1 VSVQAAAGRRDLLA
15 LVADYVA
22 LTKPRIVSLLL
33 FTGACGFLAGD
44 RGRLSL
50 GPLIAVVGGGALA
63 AGGANAINCA
73 IDRNLD
79 AVMVRTRDR
88 PVAAG
93 RLAASQAVGF
103 GLLLNVLAGTWLM
116 VATNPLAAG
125 LALAGSAW
133 YVLVYTWWLKPRS
146 PQNIVIGGAA
156 GCFPPLVGW
165 AAATGGLDGTA
176 LALAAVIFLWTP
188 PHFWSLATLLRRD
201 YRRAGVPMLPAVA
214 PPAEA
219 ARRMLR
225 YAAAAVAVSLAP
237 LAWGGLGVIFG
248 AVAALLG
255 AELLRRTGSFR
266 RDATSHAAA
275 SLFRYSLVYLP
286 VVFLA
291 AVLDRA
297 LL

>member
-1 VSVQAAAGRRDLLA
+1 MRVQAAASRRDLLA

-33 FTGACGFLAGD
+33 FTGICGFLAGG
-44 RGRLSL
+44 RGRLSP
-50 GPLIAVVGGGALA
+50 GPLIAVLGGGALA

-79 AVMVRTRDR
+79 ALMFRTRDR

-93 RLAASQAVGF
+93 RLAASQAVAF
-103 GLLLNVLAGTWLM
+103 GLLLNVLAGAWL
-116 VATNPLAAG
+116 VDATSPLAAG

-176 LALAAVIFLWTP
+176 LSLAAVVFMWTP
-188 PHFWSLATLLRRD
+188 PHFWSLATLLRQD

-214 PPAEA
+214 PPAA
-219 ARRMLR
+219 TARSMLR
-225 YAAAAVAVSLAP
+225 YAAATVVVSLLP
-237 LAWGGLGVIFG
+237 LAWGGLAAIYG
-248 AVAALLG
+248 AVATLLG
-255 AELLRRTGSFR
+255 TELLRRTGSFR
-266 RDATSHAAA
+266 RHATSRAAA

-286 VVFLA
+286 ALFLA

>member
-1 VSVQAAAGRRDLLA
+1 VKVQAATRRDLLA

-33 FTGACGFLAGD
+33 FTGACGFLAGG
-44 RGRLSL
+44 RGRLSP

-73 IDRNLD
+73 IDRKLD
-79 AVMVRTRDR
+79 ALMFRTRDR

-93 RLAASQAVGF
+93 RLAASQAVAF
-103 GLLLNVLAGTWLM
+103 GLVLNVVAGTWL
-116 VATNPLAAG
+116 VEVTNPLAAG

-156 GCFPPLVGW
+156 GCFPLLVGW

-176 LALAAVIFLWTP
+176 LSLAAVVFMWTP
-188 PHFWSLATLLRRD
+188 PHFWSLATLLRQD

-214 PPAEA
+214 PPAA
-219 ARRMLR
+219 TARSMLQ
-225 YAAAAVAVSLAP
+225 YAAATMAVSLVP
-237 LAWGGLGVIFG
+237 LAWGGLGAVYG
-248 AVAALLG
+248 AVAILLG
-255 AELLRRTGSFR
+255 TELVRRSESFR
-266 RDATSHAAA
+266 RHATSQAAA
-275 SLFRYSLVYLP
+275 SLFHYSLVYLP
-286 VVFLA
+286 ALFLA
-291 AVLDRA
+291 AVVDRS
-297 LL
+297 LP